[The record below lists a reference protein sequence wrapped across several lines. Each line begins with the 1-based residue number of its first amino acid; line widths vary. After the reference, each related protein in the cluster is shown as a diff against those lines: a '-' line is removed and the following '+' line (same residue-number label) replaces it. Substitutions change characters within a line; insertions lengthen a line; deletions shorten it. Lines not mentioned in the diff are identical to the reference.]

1 MLALSCI
8 YFHSTIHLMNK
19 RKKMNKAKDKRTYV
33 AILSFI
39 VKHLYKFESFFY
51 NVKNINYPKTKPAI
65 FALWHAH
72 QCMLYANEDRGNLNV
87 MISKSNDGDIIA
99 AATEHMGIKTVRGSN
114 HRRGTGATLELL
126 EKLEQ
131 GESAAITIDGPR
143 GPKGIVKEGI
153 INISK
158 ISQVPIIPM
167 TWYSPSPW
175 LFKFNTWDE
184 FNFPFLGPKIIAVY
198 GDPIYVPNDISKEE
212 AEEYRLKVETALND
226 LYAYAKENYNE
237 LIKKK

>member
-1 MLALSCI
+1 MVR
-8 YFHSTIHLMNK
+8 M
-19 RKKMNKAKDKRTYV
+19 DKRHYV
-33 AILSFI
+33 FLLSFV

-51 NVKNINYPKTKPAI
+51 NVKNINFPKTKPAI

-99 AATEHMGIKTVRGSN
+99 AATEFMGIKTVRGSN

-143 GPKGIVKEGI
+143 GPKGVVKDGI
-153 INISK
+153 INIAK

-175 LFKFNTWDE
+175 LIKFKTWDE
-184 FNFPFLGPKIIAVY
+184 FNYPLFSPRMIAVY
-198 GDPIYVPNDISKEE
+198 GDPIYVPNDVTKEDTE
-212 AEEYRLKVETALND
+212 IYRLKVETALND
-226 LYAYAKENYNE
+226 LYAYAKENYKE
-237 LIKKK
+237 LAKSK